1 MYRTSS
7 VIIENKPLQVGVL
20 SALSGLIFPIMTGV
34 LYIIPYISIVKAQL
48 CFVEQKKQKTLNKWC
63 IVNTCGAELKRHTL
77 PVLFKIS
84 L

>member
-20 SALSGLIFPIMTGV
+20 FALSGLIFPIMTSV
-34 LYIIPYISIVKAQL
+34 LYIIPYISVVKAQL
-48 CFVEQKKQKTLNKWC
+48 CFVEQKNKINLNIWL
-63 IVNTCGAELKRHTL
+63 IMNTCGVELKLHTL